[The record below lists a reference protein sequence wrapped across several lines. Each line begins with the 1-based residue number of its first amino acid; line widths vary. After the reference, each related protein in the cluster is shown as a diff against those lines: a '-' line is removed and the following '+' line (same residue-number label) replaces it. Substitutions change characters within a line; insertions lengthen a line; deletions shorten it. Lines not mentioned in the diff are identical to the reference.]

1 MANQVIKRDGT
12 KEAFDENKVRKS
24 IEAAGRDANL
34 PAERITAVVNQ
45 IAGVALGFAADKEEI
60 ATSELAAFILAQLD
74 QVEPAAAAA
83 WRKHDAEKGKV

>member
-24 IEAAGRDANL
+24 IEAAGTDANL
-34 PAERITAVVNQ
+34 SADRASAIVNQ
-45 IAGVALGFAADKEEI
+45 VAGAVLGFAAPKEEI

-74 QVEPAAAAA
+74 QVEPAAAVV
-83 WRKHDAEKGKV
+83 WRKHNAEKGKA